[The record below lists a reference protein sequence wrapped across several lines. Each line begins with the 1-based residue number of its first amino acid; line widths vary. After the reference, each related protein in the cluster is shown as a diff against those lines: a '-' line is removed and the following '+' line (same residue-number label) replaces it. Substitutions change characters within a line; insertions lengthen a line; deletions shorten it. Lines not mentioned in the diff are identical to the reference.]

1 MEFFN
6 SVWVEKYRPA
16 TLSDMVL
23 SDSNKAFIE
32 KFKNNEIPTL
42 LFVGNPG
49 TGKSTLAKII
59 VKELLNTQYL
69 YINASDENGI
79 DTIRTKVMGFA
90 QTRGFTETVK
100 VIILDEA
107 DGLSPD
113 SQRALRNVM
122 EEYLKHTRFILTANY
137 KHRII
142 DPLRSRCQQID
153 LTFDINSVVNRVVK
167 ILDTEK
173 IKYEIDTVKKIV
185 KDAFPDIR
193 LTINRIQRLVING
206 ELVVANK
213 QSNNIAIDLY
223 TLLTKGHVFK
233 ARQYMIQKQ
242 DTFGNDYLKLLKDI
256 FEHIDEQ
263 PLKEDNKKLALITV
277 HDHIYK
283 ASFVADQEINAYV
296 CLINLSN
303 ILSTNTHVN

>member
-6 SVWVEKYRPA
+6 SLWVEKYRPKVIA
-16 TLSDMVL
+16 DMVI
-23 SDSNKAFIE
+23 SDDNRKFIE
-32 KFKNNEIPTL
+32 KFKTDQIPIL

-49 TGKSTLAKII
+49 TGKTTLAKII
-59 VKELLNTQYL
+59 VNEILNTQYL

-90 QTRGFTETVK
+90 QTRGFTDTVK

-113 SQRALRNVM
+113 SQRALRNVT
-122 EEYLKHTRFILTANY
+122 EEYSKHTRFILTANY

-142 DPLRSRCQQID
+142 EPLRSRCQQVD
-153 LTFDINSVVNRVVK
+153 LSFTINSVIERLTK
-167 ILDTEK
+167 ILNAESVQYDIEV
-173 IKYEIDTVKKIV
+173 VKKIA
-185 KDAFPDIR
+185 KECFPDIR
-193 LTINRIQRLVING
+193 LAINKIQKHVVNG
-206 ELVVANK
+206 KLSSETK
-213 QSNNIAIDLY
+213 HDKSIAIDLY
-223 TLLTKGHVFK
+223 TLVTKGHVFK

-242 DTFGNDYLKLLKDI
+242 ESFGNDFQRLLKDL
-256 FEHIDEQ
+256 FDYIDEQ
-263 PLKEDNKKLALITV
+263 SIKDENKKLALITV

-296 CLINLSN
+296 CLINLSK
-303 ILSTNTHVN
+303 ILSS